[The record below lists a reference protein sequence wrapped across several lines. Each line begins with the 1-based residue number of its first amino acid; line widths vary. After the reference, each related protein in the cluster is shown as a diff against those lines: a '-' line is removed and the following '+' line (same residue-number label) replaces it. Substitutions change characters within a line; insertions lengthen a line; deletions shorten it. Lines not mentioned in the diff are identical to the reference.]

1 MLPSYYDNVKEHENT
16 LLTKFFG
23 VYKIEWKAGR
33 KVSCIGSFLLVLGL
47 HRAEGAWT
55 LKKNLCN
62 YIWWWFIY
70 SFFVQIRFVVMGN
83 MSCTE
88 LRIHRRYDLKGSCQG
103 RLTNKVDIRKKT
115 TFKDLDL
122 PSVFH
127 MDKLLCESLPE

>member
-33 KVSCIGSFLLVLGL
+33 K
-47 HRAEGAWT
+47 
-55 LKKNLCN
+55 
-62 YIWWWFIY
+62 
-70 SFFVQIRFVVMGN
+70 IRFVVMGN

-127 MDKLLCESLPE
+127 MDKLLRESLPE